1 MKGSNKHLIKGVHFE
16 FYPQY
21 KIISNFIFDN
31 TKPNDE
37 VLYKVKEIRY
47 QMITYAES
55 IISLFNE
62 YQNETIFEDEL
73 FASVTPY
80 SSVLD
85 SLFFESN
92 DLPFSDETLSEW
104 VQANITLFSTIHD
117 FTLFYN
123 EKFRNIRDSANRK
136 LVMQS
141 TVLRYYEDLKV
152 LKELEQK

>member
-1 MKGSNKHLIKGVHFE
+1 
-16 FYPQY
+16 
-21 KIISNFIFDN
+21 
-31 TKPNDE
+31 
-37 VLYKVKEIRY
+37 
-47 QMITYAES
+47 MITYAES